1 MGISPYRQKK
11 RTMALTALT
20 RFFVPFFFTRFR
32 YASQG
37 CRLYSKALSL
47 GPKYL
52 YQIMPRLLTHWLD
65 LGRRVHVSQ
74 ANPGVSSSE
83 LGEFR
88 RINEL
93 MNALADHLPEY
104 MVKSDWSSLP
114 GSTLRFSFLETGTN
128 ASHAICISSS
138 SLLSL
143 KSSPG
148 YVTRIPMHSLLC
160 SAS

>member
-1 MGISPYRQKK
+1 MGIPPYLQKK
-11 RTMALTALT
+11 SMVLT
-20 RFFVPFFFTRFR
+20 VPANLILSFFTRFR

-74 ANPGVSSSE
+74 ANPGISSSE

-104 MVKSDWSSLP
+104 MVKS
-114 GSTLRFSFLETGTN
+114 
-128 ASHAICISSS
+128 
-138 SLLSL
+138 
-143 KSSPG
+143 
-148 YVTRIPMHSLLC
+148 Y
-160 SAS
+160 